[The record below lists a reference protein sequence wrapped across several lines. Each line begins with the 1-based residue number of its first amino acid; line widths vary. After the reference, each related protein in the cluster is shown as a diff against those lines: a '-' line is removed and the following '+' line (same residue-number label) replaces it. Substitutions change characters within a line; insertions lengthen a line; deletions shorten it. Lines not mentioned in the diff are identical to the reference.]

1 MRFTVPQ
8 FIDYEAKIVGPLT
21 FRQFV
26 YVGMAGAV
34 CFVLYFT
41 APFSLFLIS
50 CFVLGG
56 GALAFAF
63 IKIGGRS
70 LPTILA
76 NLLRFSL
83 TPKMYIWR
91 KKETPVTVYKK
102 TTPASAESALGR
114 SPATGEAAGEEE
126 LPLKI
131 AEKSRLKKMK
141 IQIETKTK

>member
-26 YVGMAGAV
+26 YVGIAGAV
-34 CFVLYFT
+34 CFVFYFT
-41 APFSLFLIS
+41 FPFYVFIIS
-50 CFVLGG
+50 CIILGG

-76 NLLRFSL
+76 NLLKFSL

-91 KKETPVTVYKK
+91 KKEEPVTVYKK
-102 TTPASAESALGR
+102 TTPASTESAGD
-114 SPATGEAAGEEE
+114 GEG